1 MFQNK
6 SVAEWN
12 AQQERLRSEIA
23 ATKAEA
29 VNRELTRE
37 KRKLKIQD
45 FQDKLLDLEI
55 VGAETSVKLKEIGV
69 ESDRTLLKTAQSRLK
84 YLQGKHALTE
94 RGFQLDLQVQEA
106 ELAGSEEKLRQLRS
120 VANTLSYN
128 VGNTAAQKAFGGGSN
143 G

>member
-12 AQQERLRSEIA
+12 AEQERLRSEIA
-23 ATKAEA
+23 ATKTEA

-69 ESDRTLLKTAQSRLK
+69 QSDKVLLKTAESRLK
-84 YLQGKHALTE
+84 YLMGKHSLTE

-106 ELAGSEEKLRQLRS
+106 ELASSEEKLRQLRS

-128 VGNTAAQKAFGGGSN
+128 VANTAAQKAFGGSAN